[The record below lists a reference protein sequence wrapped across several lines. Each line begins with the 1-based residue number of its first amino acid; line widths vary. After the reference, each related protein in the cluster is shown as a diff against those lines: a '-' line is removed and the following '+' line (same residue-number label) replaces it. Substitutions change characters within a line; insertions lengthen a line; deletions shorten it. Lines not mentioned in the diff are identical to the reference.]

1 MKKTIFALLSATMI
15 MVSCNETPKSNDTTT
30 VSDSTKVCDSVCVQN
45 TTDSTNSDTI
55 VVEGK

>member
-1 MKKTIFALLSATMI
+1 MKKTIFTLLSATMI
-15 MVSCNETPKSNDTTT
+15 MVSCNETPKSNGTTT